1 MRRTTVGIVASTLAL
16 ALAGSAF
23 AQGKPRV
30 AFIPQ
35 IVGIPYFNAM
45 EAGGNKAAE
54 KLGVQFIYQG
64 PVDTDPV
71 DQLQILS
78 NLIDQGVEAIA
89 ISVLDAS
96 SFDPVIEQAKDKGSI
111 IFTSDSDAPN
121 SQRAVYVAQASDQGL
136 GYTIIDELVKR
147 VGENAKIGI
156 VSGEPTATNLNTWI
170 GFMKERVAA
179 KYPNVT
185 LLEPKFAGGTA
196 QRAAQLATDLMT
208 ANPDLKGIIAVASTT
223 CPGVAQAIEFGRQ
236 DRSGGGHRLLQPEHR
251 PRLSEERRV
260 RLHRALGP
268 GRARLPHGLGRPA
281 ADRGQGL
288 HGREPGSRHR
298 STDLVRSQDQD
309 PAAGSA
315 GSVYRRQRRPV
326 QLLRVRVTT
335 MAIAPAI
342 RRPGT
347 REAALLAA
355 CVLTAA
361 VFATASPYFL
371 TAGNLATIARNSVE
385 LLMIALGMTLV
396 IATGGIDISVGAAMG
411 VCAIA
416 VGTALDAGWPAAAAA
431 ALGPVGGMA
440 LGLITA
446 AIVVRGGVP
455 PIIATLGLF
464 GIWRAAVYLLLRGR
478 WISGLPDDLGL
489 LVRSSI
495 LGVPTVA
502 FEILALYLLAWLVLR
517 RTPLGTWW
525 LAIGGN
531 ETAARLSGVQVVLA
545 KSAVYAASGFCV
557 GLAATVYVAQYRN
570 VEMTIGGTVALDA
583 IVAAVLGGAAVAGG
597 RASLA
602 GTALGVVLVRILQN
616 GFVLV
621 GVPSLWEQVV
631 IGALLLGVL
640 ALERVS
646 ILRLGARPA

>member
-1 MRRTTVGIVASTLAL
+1 
-16 ALAGSAF
+16 
-23 AQGKPRV
+23 
-30 AFIPQ
+30 
-35 IVGIPYFNAM
+35 
-45 EAGGNKAAE
+45 
-54 KLGVQFIYQG
+54 
-64 PVDTDPV
+64 
-71 DQLQILS
+71 
-78 NLIDQGVEAIA
+78 
-89 ISVLDAS
+89 
-96 SFDPVIEQAKDKGSI
+96 
-111 IFTSDSDAPN
+111 
-121 SQRAVYVAQASDQGL
+121 
-136 GYTIIDELVKR
+136 
-147 VGENAKIGI
+147 
-156 VSGEPTATNLNTWI
+156 
-170 GFMKERVAA
+170 
-179 KYPNVT
+179 
-185 LLEPKFAGGTA
+185 
-196 QRAAQLATDLMT
+196 
-208 ANPDLKGIIAVASTT
+208 
-223 CPGVAQAIEFGRQ
+223 
-236 DRSGGGHRLLQPEHR
+236 
-251 PRLSEERRV
+251 
-260 RLHRALGP
+260 
-268 GRARLPHGLGRPA
+268 
-281 ADRGQGL
+281 
-288 HGREPGSRHR
+288 
-298 STDLVRSQDQD
+298 
-309 PAAGSA
+309 
-315 GSVYRRQRRPV
+315 
-326 QLLRVRVTT
+326 

-355 CVLTAA
+355 CILTAA
-361 VFATASPYFL
+361 VFASASPYFL

-464 GIWRAAVYLLLRGR
+464 GIWRAAVYLLLGGR
-478 WISGLPDDLGL
+478 WISGLPDDLGV

-495 LGVPTVA
+495 LGLPTVA

>member
-1 MRRTTVGIVASTLAL
+1 MV
-16 ALAGSAF
+16 
-23 AQGKPRV
+23 
-30 AFIPQ
+30 
-35 IVGIPYFNAM
+35 
-45 EAGGNKAAE
+45 
-54 KLGVQFIYQG
+54 
-64 PVDTDPV
+64 
-71 DQLQILS
+71 
-78 NLIDQGVEAIA
+78 
-89 ISVLDAS
+89 
-96 SFDPVIEQAKDKGSI
+96 
-111 IFTSDSDAPN
+111 
-121 SQRAVYVAQASDQGL
+121 
-136 GYTIIDELVKR
+136 
-147 VGENAKIGI
+147 
-156 VSGEPTATNLNTWI
+156 
-170 GFMKERVAA
+170 
-179 KYPNVT
+179 
-185 LLEPKFAGGTA
+185 
-196 QRAAQLATDLMT
+196 
-208 ANPDLKGIIAVASTT
+208 
-223 CPGVAQAIEFGRQ
+223 
-236 DRSGGGHRLLQPEHR
+236 
-251 PRLSEERRV
+251 
-260 RLHRALGP
+260 
-268 GRARLPHGLGRPA
+268 
-281 ADRGQGL
+281 
-288 HGREPGSRHR
+288 
-298 STDLVRSQDQD
+298 
-309 PAAGSA
+309 
-315 GSVYRRQRRPV
+315 
-326 QLLRVRVTT
+326 
-335 MAIAPAI
+335 IAPAI

-361 VFATASPYFL
+361 AFASASPYFL
-371 TAGNLATIARNSVE
+371 SGGNLVTIARNSVE

-416 VGTALDAGWPAAAAA
+416 VGTALDGGWPAAAAA
-431 ALGPVGGMA
+431 ALGPVGGTA

-464 GIWRAAVYLLLRGR
+464 GIWRAAVYLLLGGR

-495 LGVPTVA
+495 LGVPIVA

-646 ILRLGARPA
+646 ILQLGARPA